1 MRTCQLRGHVRR
13 SVQCDESTSNSPRL
27 IRELEFGV
35 SAVAWRAE
43 RGHRRVK
50 SLTVRPHVLASHF
63 LGPGR
68 SAKP

>member
-13 SVQCDESTSNSPRL
+13 SVRCDESTSNSATL
-27 IRELEFGV
+27 IGELEFGV
-35 SAVAWRAE
+35 SAAAWRAE

-50 SLTVRPHVLASHF
+50 SLTVRSHVLASNF